1 MPDTPVPPAPSERY
15 AANRPAHPAIIRGA
29 EAMRRA
35 LSSIQWWEVAI
46 AIAVVVFILVRR

>member
-15 AANRPAHPAIIRGA
+15 TTNRPAHPVIIRGA
-29 EAMRRA
+29 ASMSRA